1 MTELFDQKKR
11 FCGCLKAH
19 DLTYAISPSSNLDKR
34 TREVYRENIEM
45 TKALALHLESEES
58 LRRAKERLEISNR
71 QLTAEKELNQRL
83 VKDKIAQARHQKK
96 TIKDLQVR
104 WKGRPVCL
112 PCVNRRLYSS
122 LDNLYLG

>member
-1 MTELFDQKKR
+1 MSLH
-11 FCGCLKAH
+11 GLPVP
-19 DLTYAISPSSNLDKR
+19 SPSSNLDER
-34 TREVYRENIEM
+34 TREVYRENIKM
-45 TKALALHLESEES
+45 SKALSLHLESEES

-104 WKGRPVCL
+104 FVYAFAGVCGL
-112 PCVNRRLYSS
+112 CRSAM
-122 LDNLYLG
+122 